1 MIAKRLFIF
10 GTGSH
15 ARKVYHCAVKCG
27 WKVVA
32 FIDEAA
38 DAVAPIPA
46 LPVLQSDDLG
56 VPTYEDA
63 MFIAIGRADV
73 RLRLMERMGEA
84 GWSLPSLVHES
95 AWVSPDAELG
105 AGVLVAA
112 GAVVETASLIG
123 RGAIIDIGVLLD
135 HECQVGAFCHL
146 RAGEVYGPRSNI
158 PSPV

>member
-1 MIAKRLFIF
+1 MANRLFIF

-15 ARKVYHCAVKCG
+15 ARKVYHYAVKCG
-27 WKVVA
+27 WKVVG

-46 LPVLQSDDLG
+46 LPVLQLG
-56 VPTYEDA
+56 NLGAPKNDDA

-73 RLRLMERMGEA
+73 RLRLMDRMAKA
-84 GWSLPSLVHES
+84 GWNLPTLVHVS
-95 AWVSPDAELG
+95 AWVAPDAELE

-112 GAVVETASLIG
+112 GAVVETGAVVE

-158 PSPV
+158 PSPI